1 MDLELLGA
9 AEAVG
14 KISKGVI
21 SSEELVT
28 ACLRQIERL
37 EDRVEAWAFID
48 PDLALEQAKAAD
60 AALRAG
66 GTLGPLHGVPVG
78 IKDIIDTKD
87 MPTEDGTVLHQGR
100 RPQYDAT
107 LVSRLREAGAV
118 IMGKTVTTELAVFS
132 PGKTKN
138 PHDLQRTPGGSS
150 SGSAAA
156 VAAGMIPL
164 AIGTQTNGSMIR
176 PASFCGVY
184 GYKPTFGLISR
195 HLVLQ
200 QSRQLDQVG
209 VFARSIE
216 DAALLAESIIG
227 YDSMDP
233 DTRLQVR
240 PDLFHAQG
248 QPPPV
253 DPYLAF
259 VKSPVWEQA
268 AADTQS
274 AFGEL
279 VSEFEKYVES
289 CALDELLNEV
299 HGLHQ
304 QIMEADL
311 ARSFEREYTG
321 GKGQLS
327 DILCEMIERGQKVT
341 AVDYNKA
348 VARRSEYYHAFDRL
362 FEEHDAI
369 ITPAAPGEAP
379 TGLDSTG
386 SPVFST
392 IWTYFGM
399 PAISLPLL
407 QGEQG
412 MPIGVQLVG
421 PRGDDARLLRTAR
434 WLVDMMTGP

>member
-279 VSEFEKYVES
+279 VSEFEEHVES

-321 GKGQLS
+321 GKDQLS